1 MDRRRGGQTAHSA
14 QLAFKDQKS
23 SRRMTTSCWLIG
35 DRAPDG
41 GEKVVITAG
50 CRGPGRWVSGERRAR
65 AGKDAGI
72 SKNLSSTK
80 KRKRSRSPLHVA
92 LGVAVNG

>member
-1 MDRRRGGQTAHSA
+1 
-14 QLAFKDQKS
+14 
-23 SRRMTTSCWLIG
+23 MTTSCWLIG

-65 AGKDAGI
+65 AGKDAGM

-92 LGVAVNG
+92 LGVAVTAKRRADTPP